1 MYKHFVRPLLFR
13 FHPEAAHRFTML
25 GLKALR
31 HIPFLSYLV
40 RLWYRYDTAALHR
53 EVFGIDFPS
62 PVGLAAG
69 LDKNAEFYN
78 ELSDFGFSF
87 IEVGSLTPKP
97 QDGNPRPRLFRLPK
111 DKAIINRMGINNKG
125 VGYAIQRIQ
134 QDPPRC
140 ILVGN
145 IAKNTASLT
154 DEEAISDYEH
164 AFTRMY
170 DFVDIFTLNVSCPN
184 VEGLQSLQDISFLSD
199 IVDPIMAHRMADE
212 TYKPILVKISPDL
225 PFEQVNEILD
235 YCMLS
240 GVDGI
245 VAGNTTRRREGLQ
258 TPAHR
263 LEQIGNGGLSG
274 APLYE
279 KTLALVRHIHN
290 HTQGRLAI
298 VAVGGIMTPGQA
310 LELLH
315 AGASLLEIYTGFI
328 YNGPRFIRTINKY
341 LEKHWEK

>member
-1 MYKHFVRPLLFR
+1 M
-13 FHPEAAHRFTML
+13 
-25 GLKALR
+25 
-31 HIPFLSYLV
+31 
-40 RLWYRYDTAALHR
+40 
-53 EVFGIDFPS
+53 
-62 PVGLAAG
+62 
-69 LDKNAEFYN
+69 
-78 ELSDFGFSF
+78 
-87 IEVGSLTPKP
+87 
-97 QDGNPRPRLFRLPK
+97 
-111 DKAIINRMGINNKG
+111 
-125 VGYAIQRIQ
+125 
-134 QDPPRC
+134 
-140 ILVGN
+140 GN
-145 IAKNTASLT
+145 IAKNTTSLT

-170 DFVDIFTLNVSCPN
+170 DFVDMFTLNVSCPN
-184 VEGLQSLQDISFLSD
+184 VDGLQSLQDISFLSD
-199 IVDPIMAHRMADE
+199 IVDPILAHRMAYD

-225 PFEQVNEILD
+225 PFEQVDDILD

-245 VAGNTTRRREGLQ
+245 VAGNTTRRRDGLQ
-258 TPAHR
+258 TPQHR
-263 LEQIGNGGLSG
+263 LEQIGRGGLSG

-290 HTQGRLAI
+290 HTKGRLPI
-298 VAVGGIMTPGQA
+298 VGVGGIMTPGQA